1 MITIVSV
8 ILIFELIILFNVGQD
23 KRKKET
29 KGKKNY
35 RKKRK
40 QTALAP

>member
-8 ILIFELIILFNVGQD
+8 ILIFELLILFNVGQD

-35 RKKRK
+35 TGKKENK
-40 QTALAP
+40 QH